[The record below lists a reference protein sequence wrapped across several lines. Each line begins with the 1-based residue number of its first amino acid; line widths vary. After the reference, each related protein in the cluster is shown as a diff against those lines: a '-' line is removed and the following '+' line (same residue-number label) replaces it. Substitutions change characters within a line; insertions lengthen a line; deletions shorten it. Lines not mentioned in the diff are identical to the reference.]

1 MKYTKVLAA
10 TFINRPNRFI
20 ANVLLEGDST
30 PTTVHVKNT
39 GRCKELLIPG
49 AKVVLSDSINPN
61 RKTRYDLIGVYKEGT
76 GYINMDSQAP
86 NAVVKEWLAT
96 GNNPIFKNITYIKPE
111 YTFMDSRID
120 FYIEE
125 NNSKTLMEVKGVTL
139 EIDGVGYF
147 PDAPTERG
155 IKHLKDL
162 TKWALM
168 GNNAYIAFVIQI
180 PNVTFVRPN
189 DITHREFGIA
199 LQTAIDS
206 GVKILYLGCDMTPEE
221 IKIGNVYG
229 PKR

>member
-1 MKYTKVLAA
+1 MKYTKVLTA

-20 ANVLLEGDST
+20 ANVLLEGDSD
-30 PTTVHVKNT
+30 PTLVHVKNT

-49 AKVVLSDSINPN
+49 AKVVLSDSMKPN

-96 GNNPIFKNITYIKPE
+96 DNNPIFKNITYIKPE

-125 NNSKTLMEVKGVTL
+125 NNSKTLIEVKGVTL

-189 DITHREFGIA
+189 DRTHREFGIT

-221 IKIGNVYG
+221 IKIGGVYG
-229 PKR
+229 TKR